1 MDKNVHF
8 DELDPDTRW
17 YEYLKTSHLQI
28 ATPKVPIIAE
38 YFRLVNDI
46 FGAYL
51 AIHTSL
57 NNMVQM
63 IGYRQEQLAKESN
76 TTIEHMDKQL
86 LMINKIDSHNPKPYP
101 DPESDLHAISQG
113 GFKKK
118 NAPGGDNQIMAAN
131 MCIVM
136 MYAYW
141 EDNYREKIAHAAG
154 FKSKNDVRSDIMHD
168 LSILRNSIIHHKSYL
183 KNDKKCKILTW
194 FKPNDEISIDLS
206 QFEEVKRQI
215 EKGMSELSQE
225 LEKNTIPTPT
235 DTCNL

>member
-17 YEYLKTSHLQI
+17 YEYLKTSCFQI

-86 LMINKIDSHNPKPYP
+86 LAIKKVDPHNLKPYP
-101 DPESDLHAISQG
+101 VPECDLHMISQG

-154 FKSKNDVRSDIMHD
+154 FRNKYDVRSDIMRD
-168 LSILRNSIIHHKSYL
+168 LGILRNSIIHHKGYL
-183 KNDKKCKILTW
+183 KTDKKCKILTW
-194 FKPNDEISIDLS
+194 LQPNDKINIDLG
-206 QFEEVKRQI
+206 QFEEVKHQI
-215 EKGMSELSQE
+215 EKGLSELSQE
-225 LEKNTIPTPT
+225 LETKTIPDPI